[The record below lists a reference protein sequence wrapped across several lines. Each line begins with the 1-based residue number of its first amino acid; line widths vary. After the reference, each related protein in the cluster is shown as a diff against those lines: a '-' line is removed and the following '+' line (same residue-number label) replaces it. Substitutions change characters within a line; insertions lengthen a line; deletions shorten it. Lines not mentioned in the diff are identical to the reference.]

1 LVPGYWPKIC
11 PISCPACCAGWN
23 TSEHRP
29 VNAWFPR
36 VTLHSLVVAISVL
49 VYVLTTRVERERRPP
64 SIAIAWVLGMIAVPY
79 FALPT
84 YLLFGRRKLPR
95 KVLRWSGIGSHCTHW
110 AEDLIESFGLAPCA
124 PSSVRLHQDGSESA
138 AALFATM
145 SSAIDRLDI
154 CTYILGNDA
163 FGREA
168 MQRMIERA
176 RSGVQVR
183 LLIDGVGA
191 LQLPHS
197 SLRHLKGA
205 GIQTA
210 IFSPLF
216 ARKTQGPRNLRN
228 HRKMAIADGA
238 RLWAGGRNL
247 AAEYFTGLKGAP
259 PWRDLSFD
267 LQGPVAAAAA
277 YQFEA
282 DWVAAGGRPAAHA
295 AEAGLAAPG
304 LVAPDVVAPGVT
316 APGVVTSVSQP
327 AGGRAQFLPSG
338 PDQAEDTVHALL
350 IDACF
355 HARERMLAVTPYFVP
370 DVSLET
376 AMRLAAHRGVEIDL
390 CIPVVSNH
398 RLADFARNRA
408 LRSLSAAGVRIHLL
422 PYMNH
427 AKAVVFDESL
437 AISGSVNLDSRSLL
451 LNYECAVVFYG
462 EREIDWL
469 ANWIQALI
477 PEAQPFDAQAPGL
490 WRDIG
495 EGLLLTVAYQL

>member
-1 LVPGYWPKIC
+1 M
-11 PISCPACCAGWN
+11 
-23 TSEHRP
+23 
-29 VNAWFPR
+29 NAWIPR

-49 VYVLTTRVERERRPP
+49 VYVLTTRVEHERRPP

-79 FALPT
+79 LALPM
-84 YLLFGRRKLPR
+84 YLMFGRRKLPR
-95 KVLRWSGIGSHCTHW
+95 KVLPSSGVRAHCAHW
-110 AEDLIESFGLAPCA
+110 AEDLIESFGLAPSA
-124 PSSVRLHQDGSESA
+124 PSSVSLHRDGGESA
-138 AALFATM
+138 SALFTTM
-145 SSAIDRLDI
+145 SSAIGRLDI
-154 CTYILGNDA
+154 CTYILGNDP
-163 FGREA
+163 FGRQA
-168 MQRMIERA
+168 MQRMIECA
-176 RSGVQVR
+176 RSGVQLR

-191 LQLPHS
+191 MQLPHS
-197 SLRHLKGA
+197 CFKQLNVA

-228 HRKMAIADGA
+228 HRKLVIADGA

-247 AAEYFTGLKGAP
+247 AAEYFIGLEGAK

-277 YQFEA
+277 SQFEA
-282 DWVAAGGRPAAHA
+282 DWVAAGGKPAAAGPAISIA
-295 AEAGLAAPG
+295 ATTP
-304 LVAPDVVAPGVT
+304 
-316 APGVVTSVSQP
+316 QH

-355 HARERMLAVTPYFVP
+355 HARERLLVVTPYFVP
-370 DVSLET
+370 DTGLET
-376 AMRLAAHRGVEIDL
+376 AMRLAAHRGVRIDL
-390 CIPVVSNH
+390 VIPAVSNH

-408 LRSLSAAGVRIHLL
+408 LRALCTAGVNIHLL
-422 PYMNH
+422 PYMIH

-462 EREIDWL
+462 AREIDWL
-469 ANWIQALI
+469 ADWIRALI
-477 PEAQPFDAQAPGL
+477 PDAQPFDCRAPGL

>member
-1 LVPGYWPKIC
+1 M
-11 PISCPACCAGWN
+11 N
-23 TSEHRP
+23 T
-29 VNAWFPR
+29 WFPP

-49 VYVLTTRVERERRPP
+49 VYVLTTRAEHERRPP
-64 SIAIAWVLGMIAVPY
+64 SIAIAWVLGMIALPY
-79 FALPT
+79 LALPT

-95 KVLRWSGIGSHCTHW
+95 KVLRWSGIGSHCAHW

-124 PSSVRLHQDGSESA
+124 PSSIRLHQDGSESA

-168 MQRMIERA
+168 MQRMIDRA

-191 LQLPHS
+191 IQLPRACFAQ
-197 SLRHLKGA
+197 LNLA
-205 GIQTA
+205 GVQTA

-228 HRKMAIADGA
+228 HRKLAIADGA
-238 RLWAGGRNL
+238 HLWAGGRNL

-282 DWVAAGGRPAAHA
+282 DWVAAGGRPVARAAVPA
-295 AEAGLAAPG
+295 A
-304 LVAPDVVAPGVT
+304 VT
-316 APGVVTSVSQP
+316 PGVVTPDVAASVPQP
-327 AGGRAQFLPSG
+327 TGGRAQFVPSG

-355 HARERMLAVTPYFVP
+355 HVRERLLAVTPYFVP

-376 AMRLAAHRGVEIDL
+376 AMRLAARRGVKIDL
-390 CIPVVSNH
+390 VLPVVSNH
-398 RLADFARNRA
+398 RLADFVRNRA
-408 LRSLSAAGVRIHLL
+408 LRTLSAAGVRIHLL
-422 PYMNH
+422 PHMNH
-427 AKAVVFDESL
+427 
-437 AISGSVNLDSRSLL
+437 
-451 LNYECAVVFYG
+451 
-462 EREIDWL
+462 
-469 ANWIQALI
+469 
-477 PEAQPFDAQAPGL
+477 
-490 WRDIG
+490 
-495 EGLLLTVAYQL
+495 